1 MRMSILALLAAIAL
15 VTTSEATIS
24 PKTAILPTSSVTVE
38 SHTTNRFL
46 RAATIAD
53 QDDEDRVLPAIKK
66 LARADAFN
74 KKAELLAKHQTWIAK
89 GMSVDDA
96 FNAYKLQNKGRAIF
110 GSDDVVDWAK
120 FVKIEAGKENVGV
133 KVLESLQK
141 QYSDF
146 VLARMIQSA
155 TTSSNPR
162 VSKLATKVQTAQF
175 TKWKNNLVGLKDVK
189 KNLNAQVD
197 AEAWSTVNRDLVK
210 AYEIFRAS

>member
-1 MRMSILALLAAIAL
+1 
-15 VTTSEATIS
+15 
-24 PKTAILPTSSVTVE
+24 
-38 SHTTNRFL
+38 
-46 RAATIAD
+46 
-53 QDDEDRVLPAIKK
+53 
-66 LARADAFN
+66 
-74 KKAELLAKHQTWIAK
+74 
-89 GMSVDDA
+89 MSVDDA

-141 QYSDF
+141 QYSDV

-189 KNLNAQVD
+189 KNLKAQVD